1 MKKISYPLLKDAF
14 SKSDLMAAQKV
25 IKTGQLTMSKITK
38 NFELEFAKKIGSKYA
53 LMVNSGSSAN
63 LLATF
68 AACNPYRKNIF
79 RKGDEAIIP
88 SLCWST
94 SLWPLVQ
101 AGLKPVFVDVDP
113 KTLNLGIEDIIKS
126 ITKKTKL
133 IMAVHVLGGC
143 TDMKKLTQITKKK
156 KIILIEDTC
165 ESLGSTFNKKKLGTF
180 GDFGTYSF
188 YYSHQISSA
197 EGGMVV
203 CNNYNDYSILHSL
216 RSHGWTRDLKVE
228 KKFNK
233 SDKRFIFYNMGFN
246 LRPTDITASIGR
258 NQLKRIKTF
267 QIQRSWN
274 RKKIIDTIKQS
285 KLWKNQFSF
294 QEIHEKC
301 DPSWFGLPIM
311 INKKY
316 SKYKNKFI
324 EYLEKSGIETR
335 PIISG
340 NFANQPAIKKFNL
353 NKKNKKFP
361 NAQIIEDSGFFI
373 GLHTKKITT
382 KEVNYLTSRLF
393 KIEEFN

>member
-25 IKTGQLTMSKITK
+25 IKSGQLTMSKVTK
-38 NFELEFAKKIGSKYA
+38 KFELEFAKKIGSKYA

-79 RKGDEAIIP
+79 KRGDEAILP

-101 AGLKPVFVDVDP
+101 AGLKPVFVDVNP
-113 KTLNLGIEDIIKS
+113 ETLNVDVKDIIKN

-143 TDMKKLTQITKKK
+143 TDMKKLIQITKKK

-216 RSHGWTRDLKVE
+216 RSHGWTRNLKVE

-233 SDKRFIFYNMGFN
+233 FDKRFIFYNMGFN
-246 LRPTDITASIGR
+246 LRPTDITASIGF
-258 NQLKRIKTF
+258 NQLKRLKTF
-267 QIQRSWN
+267 QKQRDQN
-274 RKKIIDTIKQS
+274 RKKILDAIKHS

-294 QEIHEKC
+294 QKIHEKC

-316 SKYKNKFI
+316 SKSKNKFI
-324 EYLEKSGIETR
+324 DYLEKSGIETR

-340 NFANQPAIKKFNL
+340 NFVNQPAIKKFNL

-361 NAQIIEDSGFFI
+361 NAQIIEDTGFFI

>member
-1 MKKISYPLLKDAF
+1 M
-14 SKSDLMAAQKV
+14 
-25 IKTGQLTMSKITK
+25 
-38 NFELEFAKKIGSKYA
+38 
-53 LMVNSGSSAN
+53 
-63 LLATF
+63 ATF

-246 LRPTDITASIGR
+246 LRPTDITASIGH